1 MTSHAWR
8 LLAGRDMT
16 YVIYMAQHGRALRSY
31 YMSYMYVMVVIGMYV
46 MVVIGRNVR
55 IVYVRG
61 VDIFHMDTIV
71 MVVEA

>member
-1 MTSHAWR
+1 
-8 LLAGRDMT
+8 MT
-16 YVIYMAQHGRALRSY
+16 YVIYMAQHGRTLRSY
-31 YMSYMYVMVVIGMYV
+31 YMSYMYV